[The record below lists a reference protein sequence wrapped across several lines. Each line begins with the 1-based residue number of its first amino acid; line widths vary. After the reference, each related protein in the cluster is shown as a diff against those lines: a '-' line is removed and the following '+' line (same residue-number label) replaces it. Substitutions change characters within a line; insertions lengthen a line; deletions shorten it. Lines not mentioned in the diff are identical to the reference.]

1 MGSIAL
7 MGTLDSKGE
16 EFSFLREA
24 VLSRGIPVLTI
35 NIGTLG
41 PPAFPPDL
49 DLGLRGKLPR
59 EEAVERVLKAARA
72 EVIGLQKRGEICG
85 LISCGGGT
93 GTHMATAVMR
103 DLPVGF
109 PKVMVSTVA
118 SRDLSEIVSTCDIT
132 MIHSV
137 ADLVGIN
144 SVTGKILDQAA
155 AAICA
160 MSRAWWEPPSRR
172 GSIAMTNFG
181 FVSEA
186 AQRIRGLLEKKGYE
200 VVVFHANGTG
210 GRAMEEMAA
219 RGSFNAILD
228 LALHELADDMFGG
241 YCQGAGKARLGP
253 GRGRA
258 LPRLVVPGGL
268 DCAVLQFTKHSV
280 PKTYQGRKLF
290 FYDFRSAIGLEPQ
303 ESARLGADLAA
314 RIKKYPAPI
323 RILVPTLGWS
333 EADGPGMPLHDPGS
347 REAFL
352 SALEGALPPD
362 FKIKRVEAHINQE
375 SFALEAVR
383 LMEELL
389 QEAGND
395 CKKLDAKGSCKYS

>member
-1 MGSIAL
+1 MGSIAV
-7 MGTLDSKGE
+7 MGTLDSKGQE
-16 EFSFLREA
+16 CLFLKQA
-24 VLSRGIPVLTI
+24 VIRRGMGVITI

-41 PPAFPPDL
+41 RPAFTPDL
-49 DLGLRGKLPR
+49 DLGVRGGMPR
-59 EEAVERVLKAARA
+59 EEAVEQVVRAAKAELK
-72 EVIGLQKRGEICG
+72 ELQRSKRISG

-103 DLPVGF
+103 ELPVGF

-118 SRDLSEIVSTCDIT
+118 SRDLSGIVSTSDIT

-155 AAICA
+155 AAVCA
-160 MSRAWWEPPSRR
+160 MAAAQWAPEARR

-181 FVSEA
+181 FVTEA
-186 AQRIRGLLEKKGYE
+186 AQRIRRLLEDKGYE
-200 VVVFHANGTG
+200 VVAFHANGTG

-219 RGSFNAILD
+219 QGFFNGVLD
-228 LALHELADDMFGG
+228 LALHELADDLMGG
-241 YCQGAGKARLGP
+241 YCRGAGAARLSCFGQ
-253 GRGRA
+253 RG

-268 DCAVLQFTKHSV
+268 DCAVLEFTKESV
-280 PKTYQGRKLF
+280 PERYLGRKLF

-303 ESARLGADLAA
+303 ESAQLGRDLAL
-314 RIKKYPAPI
+314 RIRNYSGPL
-323 RILVPTLGWS
+323 RILVPSLGWS

-352 SALEGALPPD
+352 VALQEDLPPGR
-362 FKIKRVEAHINQE
+362 KVERVEAHINE
-375 SFALEAVR
+375 ERFALEAVR

-389 QEAGND
+389 KEG
-395 CKKLDAKGSCKYS
+395 GGP